1 MKIGLYSPYFPKH
14 FGGGEKHFLTSAW
27 YLSQKHQVEVLVP
40 PNVKSLPAQIAK
52 YEALFGLNLSRLTWT
67 RSAVATHQQNP
78 WQTWQFTKQYDA
90 FLYLTD
96 GSLFVSGAKKNIL
109 HIQIP
114 FTQTGGRFFN
124 WKLKN
129 WPVKNANSEFTRQV
143 VEQAWH
149 TTIPFLHYPYTRIP
163 AEKNLSLKRKKIILS
178 VGRFMDP
185 AHNVMHSKRQD
196 VLLEAFERGQ
206 TQHGWEKWKLVLV
219 GSIEPDPIHQQYV
232 EQLKE
237 RYAHLPVE
245 WRHDLPDEE
254 LQRLYQTSAIF
265 WHAAG
270 FGVDE
275 QRQPQQV
282 EHFGMSAVE
291 AMSYGLIPVL
301 IHKGGLKEIVTD
313 SRNGFFFTT
322 LDELVAATQKVMTLS
337 DGQEQQ
343 LRSMAYQRAKDFS
356 LDRFCQTLDEMIGAA

>member
-67 RSAVATHQQNP
+67 RASLAAGKQNP

-129 WPVKNANSEFTRQV
+129 WPVKTLTQNLHARWWNRLGTP
-143 VEQAWH
+143 
-149 TTIPFLHYPYTRIP
+149 PFLSALPLHCIP
-163 AEKNLSLKRKKIILS
+163 TEKS
-178 VGRFMDP
+178 VP
-185 AHNVMHSKRQD
+185 
-196 VLLEAFERGQ
+196 EAKNYSER
-206 TQHGWEKWKLVLV
+206 WSIY
-219 GSIEPDPIHQQYV
+219 GSGPQC
-232 EQLKE
+232 
-237 RYAHLPVE
+237 
-245 WRHDLPDEE
+245 
-254 LQRLYQTSAIF
+254 
-265 WHAAG
+265 HA
-270 FGVDE
+270 
-275 QRQPQQV
+275 Q
-282 EHFGMSAVE
+282 
-291 AMSYGLIPVL
+291 
-301 IHKGGLKEIVTD
+301 
-313 SRNGFFFTT
+313 
-322 LDELVAATQKVMTLS
+322 
-337 DGQEQQ
+337 
-343 LRSMAYQRAKDFS
+343 
-356 LDRFCQTLDEMIGAA
+356 

>member
-1 MKIGLYSPYFPKH
+1 
-14 FGGGEKHFLTSAW
+14 
-27 YLSQKHQVEVLVP
+27 
-40 PNVKSLPAQIAK
+40 
-52 YEALFGLNLSRLTWT
+52 
-67 RSAVATHQQNP
+67 
-78 WQTWQFTKQYDA
+78 
-90 FLYLTD
+90 
-96 GSLFVSGAKKNIL
+96 
-109 HIQIP
+109 
-114 FTQTGGRFFN
+114 
-124 WKLKN
+124 
-129 WPVKNANSEFTRQV
+129 
-143 VEQAWH
+143 
-149 TTIPFLHYPYTRIP
+149 
-163 AEKNLSLKRKKIILS
+163 
-178 VGRFMDP
+178 MDP

-245 WRHDLPDEE
+245 WRHDLPDQE

-343 LRSMAYQRAKDFS
+343 LRSMAYHRAAVDFS
-356 LDRFCQTLDEMIGAA
+356 LNRFCQTLTK